1 MTSLPEAV
9 RQVLEQA
16 GSAEFFTLAAKNR
29 VECTLN
35 GHSIPVDHI
44 GALERFVGCDSAVGE
59 LVFIVLQQVGAVG
72 PHLLGELDY
81 QACAHMQGYE
91 V

>member
-1 MTSLPEAV
+1 MSSLPEPV

-16 GSAEFFTLAAKNR
+16 GSAEFFTLAANNR

-44 GALERFVGCDSAVGE
+44 GALERFVGCGSAVGQ
-59 LVFIVLQQVGAVG
+59 LGYVVLQQLGTVG
-72 PHLLGELDY
+72 PHRLGELDY
-81 QACAHMQGYE
+81 QAFARMQG
-91 V
+91 